1 MNSQKY
7 PEKRTYLLLTADPLH
22 VGVGGYRL
30 GRVDNAIVREPGTN
44 LPKLPGSSISGAVRA
59 YAAYAAA
66 NYDPGKVA
74 CAGQGQETKNHGPH
88 CGERKKVT
96 GDDGKPRWTDE
107 YEFCP
112 ICYSFGYTTVEQ
124 ARAGV
129 IHFFDARI
137 ICFPVHTMHGPAW
150 ISTAEL
156 LADFGLQVAGPSDP
170 EHVTATNPAWNGKPL
185 NLGWLLLG
193 VSSATTVVPTVS
205 NIRAELYTI
214 THTVADAWQSGR
226 IPAEICNAL
235 VLVHPTIFSALVNDN
250 LEVRTSVSIDPTTGA
265 AEKGALFT
273 FEALPRG
280 ALLAC
285 DVVEETYRKE
295 QFAEW
300 PALNWKRPLDVVDTG
315 LRMAELLGFGGMGTR
330 GFGRVRVLN
339 L

>member
-1 MNSQKY
+1 MNSHNH

-22 VGVGGYRL
+22 VGAGGYRL

-66 NYDPGKVA
+66 SQDPSKVN
-74 CAGQGQETKNHGPH
+74 CAGQGQKTDNHEAH
-88 CGERKKVT
+88 CGEKN
-96 GDDGKPRWTDE
+96 G
-107 YEFCP
+107 FCP
-112 ICYSFGYTTVEQ
+112 ICYSFGYTTPER

-137 ICFPVHTMHGPAW
+137 VCFPVHTMYGPAW

-156 LADFGLQVAGPSDP
+156 LADFGLQTTGPADP
-170 EHVTATNPAWNGKPL
+170 EHVTTTNAGWNGKPL

-193 VSSATTVVPTVS
+193 VSGTTTVVSTVP

-214 THTVADAWQSGR
+214 THTVADAWQNGR
-226 IPAEICNAL
+226 FPADIRDAL

-265 AEKGALFT
+265 AEEGALFT
-273 FEALPRG
+273 FEALSRG
-280 ALLAC
+280 TLLAC
-285 DVVEETYRKE
+285 DVVEENYR
-295 QFAEW
+295 QDSRAFDW
-300 PALNWKRPLDVVDTG
+300 SNPPWQRPLDVVETG